1 MKKLALKHAFLLARI
16 IKAANIRAE
25 IVRFASEIQSGKSA
39 DEVGME
45 FIVTMIQA
53 AADENVEK
61 KIYELYAELK
71 GPLVP
76 PEEISEYDFATVKAD
91 MKALVAENNLKDFFQ
106 SVSALMSKQ

>member
-71 GPLVP
+71 GVK

-91 MKALVAENNLKDFFQ
+91 MKTLVAENNLKSFFQ

>member
-25 IVRFASEIQSGKSA
+25 IVQFASEIQSGKSA

-71 GPLVP
+71 GVK

>member
-45 FIVTMIQA
+45 FIITMIQA

-61 KIYELYAELK
+61 KIYDLYAELK
-71 GPLVP
+71 GVK

>member
-71 GPLVP
+71 DVK

>member
-45 FIVTMIQA
+45 FIITMIQA

-71 GPLVP
+71 GVK

-91 MKALVAENNLKDFFQ
+91 MKALVAENNLKDFFR

>member
-25 IVRFASEIQSGKSA
+25 IVQFASEIQSGKSA

-45 FIVTMIQA
+45 FIITMIQA

-71 GPLVP
+71 GVK